1 MRHLPFKEHI
11 QYRFEKFVVK
21 GLGHQLVVLIVV
33 FLVVYLFSFLFRM
46 TIEFI
51 SGIERNTL
59 RISHLLKSF
68 ELISLYPLEKFN
80 VLSQLLVQSALE
92 REYDSITRERGTT
105 TSTTF
110 LNPRKNEIFT
120 SSTNVNDGPVANP
133 ATKGTHRRFGDMAR
147 PAYGDLLD
155 TLTWKRRNPISPAEV
170 SHDGLNFR

>member
-1 MRHLPFKEHI
+1 MMRHFPFKEYI

-68 ELISLYPLEKFN
+68 EPTSLYPLEKFN

-92 REYDSITRERGTT
+92 RELESIYTTMFSLVHDRISFSQFSIQEMPFYDLQFHIDRQ
-105 TSTTF
+105 
-110 LNPRKNEIFT
+110 
-120 SSTNVNDGPVANP
+120 
-133 ATKGTHRRFGDMAR
+133 
-147 PAYGDLLD
+147 
-155 TLTWKRRNPISPAEV
+155 
-170 SHDGLNFR
+170 